1 MAKLSGQIS
10 QRDFGNDV
18 ALAEMQ
24 RDAIELATNKTD
36 LMLATYEE
44 KEAIRKSVW
53 APEYQISATPTYK
66 IAKALVL
73 QRIRDDKGAVAQD
86 GVAAKRDVA
95 RRLAQLHARAGFEP
109 LAVFVHQ
116 ADQRNVHP
124 EQALGHAR
132 EAVKPLL
139 GDGVQHIE

>member
-53 APEYQISATPTYK
+53 APEDQVMTTFTRK
-66 IAKALVL
+66 IAKACCTS
-73 QRIRDDKGAVAQD
+73 GSD
-86 GVAAKRDVA
+86 GVE
-95 RRLAQLHARAGFEP
+95 F
-109 LAVFVHQ
+109 
-116 ADQRNVHP
+116 NC
-124 EQALGHAR
+124 R
-132 EAVKPLL
+132 ES
-139 GDGVQHIE
+139 

>member
-53 APEYQISATPTYK
+53 APTM
-66 IAKALVL
+66 V
-73 QRIRDDKGAVAQD
+73 
-86 GVAAKRDVA
+86 
-95 RRLAQLHARAGFEP
+95 
-109 LAVFVHQ
+109 
-116 ADQRNVHP
+116 
-124 EQALGHAR
+124 
-132 EAVKPLL
+132 
-139 GDGVQHIE
+139 